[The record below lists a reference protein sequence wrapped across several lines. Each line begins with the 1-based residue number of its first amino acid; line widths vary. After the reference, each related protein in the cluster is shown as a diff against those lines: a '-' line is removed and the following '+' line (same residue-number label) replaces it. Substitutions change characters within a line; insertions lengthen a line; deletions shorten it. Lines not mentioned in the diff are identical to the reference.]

1 MVLINYF
8 HFFEKFSPL
17 FCVSGCENRKNRK
30 KCLGHILKNLLLI
43 LDFGVVFLQ
52 NGGKKAQR
60 REQKH
65 RSKATIEGGDELG
78 GHHF

>member
-8 HFFEKFSPL
+8 YFFENFSPL
-17 FCVSGCENRKNRK
+17 FCVSGCGNRKNRK
-30 KCLGHILKNLLLI
+30 IGLGHFLKNLLLI
-43 LDFGVVFLQ
+43 LDLGVVFLQ

-65 RSKATIEGGDELG
+65 RSKAAIEGGDELV